1 MTKVIIIGSGNAAQ
15 HLITAF
21 QNAENLG
28 TEIELVQVY
37 SRRLGTVS
45 HLLDHAKITDDLNS
59 LLEADLYIIAV
70 SDAVI
75 AEIAAQLPFKNRLVV
90 HTGSVSLNALDDNNR
105 KVFLSLANLFKTRS
119 RF

>member
-1 MTKVIIIGSGNAAQ
+1 M
-15 HLITAF
+15 
-21 QNAENLG
+21 
-28 TEIELVQVY
+28 VQVY

-45 HLLDHAKITDDLNS
+45 HLLDHAKITDDS

-90 HTGSVSLNALDDNNR
+90 HTSGA
-105 KVFLSLANLFKTRS
+105 FP
-119 RF
+119 

>member
-1 MTKVIIIGSGNAAQ
+1 LVLKCSTASNP
-15 HLITAF
+15 AF

-75 AEIAAQLPFKNRLVV
+75 AEIAAQLPFKKNRLVV
-90 HTGSVSLNALDDNNR
+90 HTLGSVSLNALIYAKSKAR
-105 KVFLSLANLFKTRS
+105 L
-119 RF
+119 

>member
-1 MTKVIIIGSGNAAQ
+1 
-15 HLITAF
+15 
-21 QNAENLG
+21 
-28 TEIELVQVY
+28 VY

-75 AEIAAQLPFKNRLVV
+75 AEIAAQLPFKI
-90 HTGSVSLNALDDNNR
+90 AW
-105 KVFLSLANLFKTRS
+105 
-119 RF
+119 

>member
-1 MTKVIIIGSGNAAQ
+1 MTKVIIGSGNVAQ

-90 HTGSVSLNALDDNNR
+90 HTRERFLNAWMITIERFFIPCKPFQKR
-105 KVFLSLANLFKTRS
+105 K
-119 RF
+119 

>member
-1 MTKVIIIGSGNAAQ
+1 LS
-15 HLITAF
+15 TASNHCF

-90 HTGSVSLNALDDNNR
+90 HTSGSVSLNALDDNNR
-105 KVFLSLANLFKTRS
+105 KVFFPTNLFKNKS